1 MILHQHDS
9 LTGFLGLVGSLLV
22 EIRSSRER
30 CRLFS
35 RYLKI
40 NGFLERELTFLGKL
54 QLLQLSS
61 TIGLHHQAMVL
72 LDELP
77 FLGIV
82 SRGFTGNNDMG
93 TMLIG
98 LFVS

>member
-1 MILHQHDS
+1 M
-9 LTGFLGLVGSLLV
+9 
-22 EIRSSRER
+22 RSSRER
-30 CRLFS
+30 SRFLS

-40 NGFLERELTFLGKL
+40 NRFLERELTFLGIL

-61 TIGLHHQAMVL
+61 TIGLHHQTMVL
-72 LDELP
+72 LNELP

-82 SRGFTGNNDMG
+82 SRGLTGNNDMG
-93 TMLIG
+93 TMFIG